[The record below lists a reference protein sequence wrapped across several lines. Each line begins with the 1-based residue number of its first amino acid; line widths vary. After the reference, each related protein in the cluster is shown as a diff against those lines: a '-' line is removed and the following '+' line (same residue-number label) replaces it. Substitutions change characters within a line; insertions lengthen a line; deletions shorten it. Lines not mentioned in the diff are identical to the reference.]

1 MTEAAN
7 VYGSSL
13 YALAKEENAD
23 AQILREL
30 NVLRESFREEPDFL
44 KLLSSPN
51 LSKAER
57 CQVLDDSFRGK
68 LHPYVLNFLKL
79 LTEKG
84 YVRHFSGCCEAFT
97 LHYNEDNGILPVTAV
112 TAVPLSAA
120 QAEKLKQ
127 KLGAITGKQI
137 TLLSRIDPAVLGG
150 IRLDY
155 DGQRLDDTV
164 SHRMASLRELLRK
177 TVL

>member
-7 VYGSSL
+7 VYGSAL

-137 TLLSRIDPAVLGG
+137 TLLSRIAPAVLGG

>member
-7 VYGSSL
+7 VYGSAL

-112 TAVPLSAA
+112 TAVPLSEA

>member
-7 VYGSSL
+7 VYGSAL